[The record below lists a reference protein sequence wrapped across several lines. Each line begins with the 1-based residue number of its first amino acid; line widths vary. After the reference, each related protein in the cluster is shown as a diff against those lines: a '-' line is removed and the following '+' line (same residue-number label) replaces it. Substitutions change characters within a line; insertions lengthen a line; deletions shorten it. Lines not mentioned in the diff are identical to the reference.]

1 MHDRRRDL
9 PCYMRNGEPP
19 HPKAKAPG
27 AARRGRS
34 TRVTLRFPTGAA
46 GLAATVD
53 AGFGGVSVFADAS
66 GISARAGS
74 SASTGSGLDAGA
86 AARGVGTTAAER
98 GVAGAASLVVGAM
111 RSG

>member
-1 MHDRRRDL
+1 
-9 PCYMRNGEPP
+9 MRNGEPP

-34 TRVTLRFPTGAA
+34 TRETLRFATGA

-53 AGFGGVSVFADAS
+53 AGFGGASALADAS

-74 SASTGSGLDAGA
+74 SASTGSGLDAAA

>member
-1 MHDRRRDL
+1 MHDHSRDL

-34 TRVTLRFPTGAA
+34 TRVTLRFPAGTA

-53 AGFGGVSVFADAS
+53 AGFGGASALAS
-66 GISARAGS
+66 GLSARAGS
-74 SASTGSGLDAGA
+74 SASTGSGLDAAA
-86 AARGVGTTAAER
+86 AARGVGTTAAGR
-98 GVAGAASLVVGAM
+98 GVATAVSLVVGAM